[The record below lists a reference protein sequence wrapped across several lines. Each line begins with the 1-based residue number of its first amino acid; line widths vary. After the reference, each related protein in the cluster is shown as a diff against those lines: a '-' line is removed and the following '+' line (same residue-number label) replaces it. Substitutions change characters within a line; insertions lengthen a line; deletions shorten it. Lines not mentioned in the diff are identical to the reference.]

1 MPVAKKAKKK
11 AEHKACDKIIKK
23 NKTNTSVK
31 QKMAALIRQANK

>member
-23 NKTNTSVK
+23 DKTKQIQVLNKK
-31 QKMAALIRQANK
+31 WLP